1 MNTAAH
7 SKLRVLVGMSG
18 GVDSSLA
25 AALLLEQGY
34 DVVGCFLKNWSDTK
48 DESGA
53 CAWRSERR
61 DALAVAAKLGI
72 PLVTVDAEE
81 VYRATVVE
89 PLYAEYAA
97 GRTPNPDV
105 RCNEFVKFPAL
116 AAEAERQGC
125 TWIATGHYARVRHS
139 STPLRAGAEG
149 ESVLLK
155 AADPEKDQTYF
166 LCRLPQ
172 KLLARTLFPI
182 GHLTKPQ
189 IREEARR
196 RGLPTAEKEE
206 SMGICFVGKVSLPD
220 FLRQRIP
227 DAPGEIVTV
236 DGVVIGRH
244 EGVHQFTVGQRHGLG
259 IGGGRAQLGSAPWYV
274 VATDPD
280 MRRVTV
286 SQDEAMLFAIE
297 TRVSAVHWIE
307 KVPAFPARLG
317 VRIRHRQ
324 EIVVAHVEEAPPRGS
339 GNFLIRFSAPVRAVT
354 PGQAAVFYD
363 GEVCLGGGA
372 IMS

>member
-1 MNTAAH
+1 MEITTAQFRP
-7 SKLRVLVGMSG
+7 RVLVGMSG

-53 CAWRSERR
+53 CAWRSDRR

-72 PLVTVDAEE
+72 PLVTVDAED

-116 AAEAERQGC
+116 AAEAARQGC
-125 TWIATGHYARVRHS
+125 AWIATGHYARVRH
-139 STPLRAGAEG
+139 AEG
-149 ESVLLK
+149 GSVLLK

-189 IREEARR
+189 VREEARR
-196 RGLPTAEKEE
+196 RGLSTAEKEE

-227 DAPGEIVTV
+227 DAPGEIVTTDGAV
-236 DGVVIGRH
+236 VGRHDGVHR
-244 EGVHQFTVGQRHGLG
+244 FTIGQRHGLG
-259 IGGGRAQLGSAPWYV
+259 VGGGDPWYV
-274 VATDPD
+274 ITTDPET
-280 MRRVTV
+280 RRVVV
-286 SQDEAMLFAIE
+286 SQNENDLLSPEMQVGDA
-297 TRVSAVHWIE
+297 HWIAAA
-307 KVPAFPARLG
+307 PTLPARLG

-324 EIVVAHVEEAPPRGS
+324 EIVAADVEAAGEM
-339 GNFLIRFSAPVRAVT
+339 LTVRFSSPVRAVT
-354 PGQAAVFYD
+354 PGQSAVFYD
-363 GEVCLGGGA
+363 GDVCLGGGT
-372 IMS
+372 IMSA

>member
-1 MNTAAH
+1 METATRPI
-7 SKLRVLVGMSG
+7 SERRVLVGMSG

-25 AALLLEQGY
+25 AALLLEQGN

-81 VYRATVVE
+81 VYRAAVVE

-116 AAEAERQGC
+116 AAEAKRQGC
-125 TWIATGHYARVRHS
+125 AWIATGHYAQVRHPS
-139 STPLRAGAEG
+139 RAGAEG
-149 ESVLLK
+149 ESLLLQ
-155 AADPEKDQTYF
+155 AADAEKDQTYF

-172 KLLARTLFPI
+172 KLLAQTLFPI

-189 IREEARR
+189 VRDEARR

-206 SMGICFVGKVSLPD
+206 SMGICFVGKVALPD

-227 DAPGEIVTV
+227 DAPGEIVSV
-236 DGVVIGRH
+236 DSAVLGRH
-244 EGVHQFTVGQRHGLG
+244 GGVHRFTVGQRHGLG
-259 IGGGRAQLGSAPWYV
+259 ISAKGGSASGGGGGEPWYV
-274 VATDPD
+274 VATDPAS
-280 MRRVTV
+280 RRVVV
-286 SQDEAMLFAIE
+286 SRNEQDLFSDQMQVGGA
-297 TRVSAVHWIE
+297 RWIAAT
-307 KVPAFPARLG
+307 PALPARLG

-324 EIVVAHVEEAPPRGS
+324 EIVAAEVTAVGDMLRV
-339 GNFLIRFSAPVRAVT
+339 RFSTPVRAIT
-354 PGQAAVFYD
+354 SGQAAVFYD
-363 GEVCLGGGA
+363 GDVCLGGGV
-372 IMS
+372 IGG

>member
-1 MNTAAH
+1 MNTTNAQ
-7 SKLRVLVGMSG
+7 SRPRVLVGMSG

-48 DESGA
+48 DETGA
-53 CAWRSERR
+53 CAWRRERR

-72 PLVTVDAEE
+72 PLVTVDAED
-81 VYRATVVE
+81 VYRAAVVE

-116 AAEAERQGC
+116 AAEAKQQNC
-125 TWIATGHYARVRHS
+125 QWIATGHYAQVRHS
-139 STPLRAGAEG
+139 AD
-149 ESVLLK
+149 ESVLLR
-155 AADPEKDQTYF
+155 AVDPEKDQTYF
-166 LCRLPQ
+166 LCRIPQ
-172 KLLARTLFPI
+172 QLLVRTLFPI

-189 IREEARR
+189 VREEARR
-196 RGLPTAEKEE
+196 RGIPTAEKEE
-206 SMGICFVGKVSLPD
+206 SMGICFVGKISLPD

-227 DAPGEIVTV
+227 DAPGEIVTT

-244 EGVHQFTVGQRHGLG
+244 DGVHRFTIGQRHGLD
-259 IGGGRAQLGSAPWYV
+259 IGGGEPWYV
-274 VATDPD
+274 TGTDPET
-280 MRRVTV
+280 RRVTV
-286 SQDEAMLFAIE
+286 SQNETLLFATE
-297 TRVSAVHWIE
+297 ARVADIHWISSA
-307 KVPAFPARLG
+307 PTFPARLG

-324 EIVVAHVEEAPPRGS
+324 EIVAASVEETPRPGS
-339 GNFLIRFSAPVRAVT
+339 GNYLICFSVSVRAVT

-363 GEVCLGGGA
+363 GDVCLGGGT
-372 IMS
+372 IRSFHS